1 MEHLNAIALTML
13 RPSLLPIQLMRLYR
27 HSGSATA
34 IIEDDGSGEDSAYSF
49 FPKLKEMMTT
59 LPQALRAAEEELS
72 FCKKHNI
79 QVLIPSDE
87 AYPRRLALCEDA
99 PLVLY
104 YCGNADLNTSH
115 IINIVGTRKSS
126 SYGSGIIKNFIRDLR
141 DRCPDTLVVSGLA
154 YGIDICAHRNAL
166 ESGMKT
172 VGVLAHGLDTVYPAL
187 HRETAIEMVSH
198 GGLLSEYPIRTR
210 PEKRNFVQRNR
221 IVAGLSDA
229 TVLVESASHG
239 GGLITC
245 DISLGYGREV
255 FAFPGPVNSL
265 SSEGCNNY
273 IRDEKARLITSA
285 SDFVRMMEW
294 GNSDILSKAKEK
306 GIERSLFQSLSQEEE
321 AVVNVIREN
330 GEMFVTDIVNR
341 TGMSLSEV
349 NTLLF
354 HLEMNG
360 VVRSLA
366 GGGYSV

>member
-13 RPSLLPIQLMRLYR
+13 RPALLPIQLMRLYR

-34 IIEDDGSGEDSAYSF
+34 IIEDDGSGEDSVYTL
-49 FPKLKEMMTT
+49 FPKLKEMMAS
-59 LPQALRAAEEELS
+59 LSQALQAAEEELA
-72 FCKKHNI
+72 FCEKNQI

-87 AYPRRLALCEDA
+87 AYPRRLSLCEDA

-104 YCGNADLNTSH
+104 YRGNADLNASH
-115 IINIVGTRKSS
+115 VINIIGTRKST
-126 SYGSGIIKNFIRDLR
+126 SYGSSIINGFIQELQK
-141 DRCPDTLVVSGLA
+141 RCPDTLIVSGLA
-154 YGIDICAHRNAL
+154 YGIDICAHRVAL
-166 ESGMKT
+166 ENQMKT
-172 VGVLAHGLDTVYPAL
+172 VGVLAHGLDTIYPAM
-187 HRETAIEMVSH
+187 HRETAKEMVFQ

-229 TVLVESASHG
+229 TILVESASHG

-245 DISLGYGREV
+245 DISLSYGREV
-255 FAFPGPVNSL
+255 FAFPGSVTSP
-265 SSEGCNNY
+265 SSVGCNNY

-285 SDFVRMMEW
+285 DDFIRMMEW
-294 GNSDILSKAKEK
+294 GNVDVLSKAKKK
-306 GIERSLFQSLSQEEE
+306 GIELSLFQTLSPEEE
-321 AVVNVIREN
+321 AIVEIIQKN
-330 GEMFVTDIVNR
+330 GETFVTDIVNR

-366 GGGYSV
+366 GGGYCV